1 MVQGGIVR
9 SVSQPSGPVRLV
21 PLAGILAP
29 LLLWSVLSTAET
41 ASSAVTA
48 VPLVEGVAGR
58 AEVVTVSAVR
68 NEPTK
73 SDSAVV
79 FEISGLRADAGH
91 LCVAVFGRAAGFPNT
106 DRAEQTQRL
115 EVRGD
120 RMTVELR
127 LRAGEPQAVAVFQDI
142 DGNGRL
148 SKNLLGIPVEPYGFS
163 RNARGA
169 LGPPKFDSASIVVP
183 AEPDEL
189 SIRLK

>member
-41 ASSAVTA
+41 ASSAVAA

-73 SDSAVV
+73 SDSAAV

-91 LCVAVFGRAAGFPNT
+91 LCVAVFGGAAGFPNT

>member
-91 LCVAVFGRAAGFPNT
+91 LCVAVFGSAAGFPNT